1 LDSRALHFLETPMM
15 TDADYIPLSRWLV
28 DNDVTV
34 AQLMQAERR
43 GIHLP
48 IDDGAAGSV
57 WVWSDATAD
66 FLMMLHLHGIR
77 PMPKSLESFP
87 PGPFLSPD
95 PTEAARRQDRVE
107 EVASP

>member
-1 LDSRALHFLETPMM
+1 MPING
-15 TDADYIPLSRWLV
+15 YIPLPRWLV

-34 AQLMQAERR
+34 AQLLQAERR

-48 IDDGAAGSV
+48 IDDGGPGSV
-57 WVWSDATAD
+57 WTWADATAD

-87 PGPFLSPD
+87 AGQFHTPD
-95 PTEAARRQDRVE
+95 PTEAERRQERVKE
-107 EVASP
+107 SAA